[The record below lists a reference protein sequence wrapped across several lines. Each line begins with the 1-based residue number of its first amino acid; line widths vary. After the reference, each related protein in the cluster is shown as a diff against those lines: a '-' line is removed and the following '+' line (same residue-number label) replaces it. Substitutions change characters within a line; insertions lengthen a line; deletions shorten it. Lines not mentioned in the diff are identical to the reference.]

1 MKLFFDTSALIKK
14 YIIEDGSKKVDELMN
29 KAESIIVSVITEIEV
44 YSTFKRLL
52 IEKAINEIDYKTLLN
67 EFEIDYPY
75 YSHVIFD
82 NLITSNAKL
91 LIDKYQLT
99 TLDSIQLGTALL
111 LKDEIDYFVVCD
123 LKLVKAGKTEGLK
136 IINPVTWR
144 AR

>member
-67 EFEIDYPY
+67 EFDIDYPY
-75 YSHVIFD
+75 FTHIIFD

-91 LIDKYQLT
+91 LIDKYQLK

-111 LKDEIDYFVVCD
+111 LKDEIDYFIVCD
-123 LKLVKAGKTEGLK
+123 SKLVKAGKKEGLK
-136 IINPVTWR
+136 IINPI
-144 AR
+144 A

>member
-75 YSHVIFD
+75 YSHVILD